1 MTQTIQLRGS
11 GDIRV
16 IGPRASG
23 KTTFM
28 AALVHWQNSDPDN
41 SPIQSITPTDSA
53 DTQRLQGMATD
64 ILENSQALPPT
75 RLEEIILYNLT
86 IDLKPNFT
94 LNPIA
99 AVTRKNVR
107 MSIAATDYPGE
118 LFKLLCDNPKDHDLQ
133 LYLDDCQY
141 ATGLMIIIDG
151 TSRNDQFCS
160 YALNALKDELTL
172 RFKHNNIDTRR
183 YRIALVFSKAEQTIP
198 LNYYRQNKIQEFT
211 KLIYRET
218 RRTLDIWKREW
229 GCSVTCFFL
238 SAFGTMGNPP
248 QPNCEVISRGK
259 DGTFAVIKR
268 PEFWQ
273 PFGLIAP
280 IYWLYTGQGNI
291 QLRNI

>member
-1 MTQTIQLRGS
+1 MLEPINLRGS
-11 GDIRV
+11 GDIRI

-28 AALVHWQNSDPDN
+28 AAVAHWPNRDPEH
-41 SPIQSITPTDSA
+41 SPIQLITPADGV
-53 DTQRLQGMATD
+53 DTQRLKDMARD

-99 AVTRKNVR
+99 AVTRRNVR
-107 MSIAATDYPGE
+107 MSVSATDYSGE
-118 LFKLLCDNPKDHDLQ
+118 LFTLLRENPNHPDVQ

-141 ATGLMIIIDG
+141 ATGLMIMIDG
-151 TSRNDQFCS
+151 TSTNDRFCS
-160 YALNALKDELTL
+160 DALTALKKELTL
-172 RFKHNNIDTRR
+172 RFQHNNIDRKR
-183 YRIALVFSKAEQTIP
+183 YRIALVFSKSEQPIVW
-198 LNYYRQNKIQEFT
+198 NFYKQNKITDFT
-211 KLIYRET
+211 KQRYKQT
-218 RRTLDIWKREW
+218 RYTLQEWRNQW
-229 GCSVTCFFL
+229 GCSVGCFFS

-248 QPNCEVISRGK
+248 QANFRVTSNSPK
-259 DGTFAVIKR
+259 GTFGVIDR
-268 PEFWQ
+268 TQFWK